1 MSNDS
6 KCLVQIFT
14 DHPHILNMAS
24 NEFVA
29 EKGVPA
35 KISLKFVYTNEEF
48 KEYTLFVL
56 KNGEPWQK
64 ILIAAH
70 FV

>member
-1 MSNDS
+1 
-6 KCLVQIFT
+6 
-14 DHPHILNMAS
+14 MAS